1 LHAWLRRA
9 ASSAKK
15 GHIAP
20 PHESRSAACTWLA
33 TSTSAKSKCSGT
45 RHVCAACPP
54 AGLLQAGPASHP
66 PAAVTERPERAHCP
80 IIARH
85 EKSLLLAPRAS
96 TSKCKQRCCLL
107 LALGDAVCRRAES
120 CSVSTSVAGLLNAP
134 AVRKRAYCPARK
146 SLADATSTS
155 KCKERTEP
163 LFVTVHPR
171 SIPRRLVPLQAA
183 ALGRYSSGVTRLL
196 GAQGRVLGT
205 TEPGFVRCP
214 FA

>member
-96 TSKCKQRCCLL
+96 TSKCKQRCCLS
-107 LALGDAVCRRAES
+107 LALGDAVCRRAGS
-120 CSVSTSVAGLLNAP
+120 CSVSTSVAGLLNASFAP
-134 AVRKRAYCPARK
+134 GPGAGCEKRAHCPARK

-155 KCKERTEP
+155 KCKQRTAP
-163 LFVTVHPR
+163 LFVAAYPR
-171 SIPRRLVPLQAA
+171 SYRGASCHYRL
-183 ALGRYSSGVTRLL
+183 
-196 GAQGRVLGT
+196 
-205 TEPGFVRCP
+205 RC
-214 FA
+214 